1 MVTIFVNICQAG
13 SGVERRP
20 ARRQTMVS
28 VTTDTRQGEILIKQT
43 QPDGGDIAAKFHI
56 CWSGRER
63 SSNISENNLELKWRN
78 LLTFICWLWMMMLI
92 QTRWSNIIL
101 WVLCHSEQIYQPVS
115 QIKTHCCGQNK
126 SNLIPGHIVTFFVAL
141 VIVRCYRGYALF
153 LFRFSL

>member
-28 VTTDTRQGEILIKQT
+28 VTTDTLTGRDSHQT
-43 QPDGGDIAAKFHI
+43 NTARWWRH
-56 CWSGRER
+56 CSR
-63 SSNISENNLELKWRN
+63 ISYLLKWTTDFLELKWRN